1 MVLYF
6 CLLLSTNNSHVRPPS
21 PLTPSLQARH
31 TGIKIIQ
38 QIAILMGCAV
48 LPHLKSMVDI
58 IKHGLTD
65 ENQKVKTI
73 TALSLA
79 GACIRVCA
87 RVCLCVHVLVCMY
100 SGTESDRGLLCLHPS
115 SCAAAAPVYRNAPR
129 TSTVFSCMAWGSPP
143 FAAMLTGAAWS
154 MCVFYHQLPPPSL
167 PMRLHSLPRAA
178 QP

>member
-1 MVLYF
+1 MLP
-6 CLLLSTNNSHVRPPS
+6 LLLITQ
-21 PLTPSLQARH
+21 LTSQARH

-79 GACIRVCA
+79 GA
-87 RVCLCVHVLVCMY
+87 
-100 SGTESDRGLLCLHPS
+100 
-115 SCAAAAPVYRNAPR
+115 
-129 TSTVFSCMAWGSPP
+129 
-143 FAAMLTGAAWS
+143 
-154 MCVFYHQLPPPSL
+154 Q
-167 PMRLHSLPRAA
+167 PMNL
-178 QP
+178 